1 MPEDHMNDRRTTCEE
16 AMHHFLDFVND
27 PLSMDEDELDEYLEN
42 AGLNFA
48 EFDDKLTQEIET
60 SKKRARLIA
69 ARESRKAFVQQVSHA
84 LDLASM
90 TLDEKRTE
98 IQQRLGHLD
107 GQAAKVFNRNYED
120 TEDEE
125 DIDGLLEALR
135 ELDARSEENGHAG

>member
-1 MPEDHMNDRRTTCEE
+1 M
-16 AMHHFLDFVND
+16 DFVND